1 MIEFSFMPNFLTPL
15 CYSST
20 SAVELESV
28 IPGDGRSVM
37 GKIADRVSSKGMAGP
52 LIGAAALMVF
62 LAGGATLYKAR
73 QHRNE
78 DGKGGKLFDSNT
90 LSDETQT
97 MTDEFTHA
105 MKTVTIETA
114 HDQDRGDWENTAAR
128 QPIAKET
135 RDPDLD
141 GLMEDDS
148 QNLSNEDKSQY
159 SIEDFVNEAERNLLG
174 ARIRYPTEGQQSSLN
189 STDVGQSKVVE
200 TSTALVTAP
209 PSAIVSASEIS
220 SRTAL

>member
-1 MIEFSFMPNFLTPL
+1 M
-15 CYSST
+15 
-20 SAVELESV
+20 
-28 IPGDGRSVM
+28 GR
-37 GKIADRVSSKGMAGP
+37 IADRVSSKGMAGP

-73 QHRNE
+73 KNGDE
-78 DGKGGKLFDSNT
+78 GGKGGKLFDSNT

-105 MKTVTIETA
+105 MKTVSIETGQA
-114 HDQDRGDWENTAAR
+114 QGRGEWENIATT
-128 QPIAKET
+128 QPISEET

-148 QNLSNEDKSQY
+148 QNLSIEDKSQF

-189 STDVGQSKVVE
+189 GTDAAQSDVVE

-209 PSAIVSASEIS
+209 PSAIVPASEIS
-220 SRTAL
+220 SRTTL